1 MGDSTLNGISDF
13 IQNNNQTIKAVVTY
27 NFDDLLRKYLDD
39 RKIEHVSIFDGSKS
53 YSNDQIPIY
62 HVHGYLPKDDDINN
76 DSVIFGEKEYH
87 IQYGDPHSWQN
98 MIPLKFLR
106 ENTVLFIGL
115 SMEDPN
121 LRRLLDIGYRYFNSP
136 KHYLL
141 YSKKRWESSDEKISN
156 IFRGM
161 EDRTFRDLGLKI
173 IWINDHD
180 EINEVLYEI
189 TSNMGK
195 EDNK

>member
-1 MGDSTLNGISDF
+1 
-13 IQNNNQTIKAVVTY
+13 
-27 NFDDLLRKYLDD
+27 
-39 RKIEHVSIFDGSKS
+39 
-53 YSNDQIPIY
+53 
-62 HVHGYLPKDDDINN
+62 
-76 DSVIFGEKEYH
+76 
-87 IQYGDPHSWQN
+87 

-189 TSNMGK
+189 TSKMGK
-195 EDNK
+195 VDNK